1 MPTPQMPF
9 PTPLTGDPNDVAHA
23 LEAGSAEWGRG
34 DRREAVRWVH
44 RAADAAEA
52 AGDDRRAVGLARVA
66 ADLMSSLAPESSS
79 PVPRDEGAALAPFDD
94 FNDQTIVD
102 SPAIQAART
111 MHSSVTITGVTGV
124 TISERRPSKPPPPP
138 RPGLV
143 GVPKPSISAST
154 PVPPSARPSVSVSAS
169 TPVPASAKP
178 AIPRTALRVSVARG
192 KDGER
197 GLVVNVLDEGAVA
210 PPGTSEAL
218 LVLLDPNSAL
228 ARDAG

>member
-1 MPTPQMPF
+1 MPTPQLPF
-9 PTPLTGDPNDVAHA
+9 PTPLTGDPNDVANA

-66 ADLMSSLAPESSS
+66 ADLMSSLARESSS

-111 MHSSVTITGVTGV
+111 MQHSGVTIT
-124 TISERRPSKPPPPP
+124 ERRPSKPPPPP
-138 RPGLV
+138 RP
-143 GVPKPSISAST
+143 AT
-154 PVPPSARPSVSVSAS
+154 AQ
-169 TPVPASAKP
+169 KP
-178 AIPRTALRVSVARG
+178 AATLVTPPLPRTALRVAVTRN

-197 GLVVNVLDEGAVA
+197 ALIVNLLDEGVAA

-228 ARDAG
+228 ARDGE

>member
-1 MPTPQMPF
+1 MPTSPLPF
-9 PTPLTGDPNDVAHA
+9 PTPLTGDPNEVANA

-52 AGDDRRAVGLARVA
+52 AGDDRRAVGLARIA
-66 ADLMSSLAPESSS
+66 ADLMSSLGPELLS

-111 MHSSVTITGVTGV
+111 MNHSGVSVT
-124 TISERRPSKPPPPP
+124 ERRPSKPPPPP
-138 RPGLV
+138 RPAAV
-143 GVPKPSISAST
+143 QKPA
-154 PVPPSARPSVSVSAS
+154 
-169 TPVPASAKP
+169 PASAP
-178 AIPRTALRVSVARG
+178 FASASAPLPRTALRVAVVRS
-192 KDGER
+192 KENER
-197 GLVVNVLDEGAVA
+197 VLVVNVLDEGASA

-218 LVLLDPNSAL
+218 LVLLDPKSAL
-228 ARDAG
+228 ARDGA

>member
-1 MPTPQMPF
+1 MPTLQLPF
-9 PTPLTGDPNDVAHA
+9 PTPLTGDPNDVAKA
-23 LEAGSAEWGRG
+23 LQAGSAEWGRG
-34 DRREAVRWVH
+34 DRREAVRWLH

-66 ADLMSSLAPESSS
+66 ADLMSSLGPESSS

-111 MHSSVTITGVTGV
+111 MQHSGVTIT
-124 TISERRPSKPPPPP
+124 ERSRPSKPPPPP
-138 RPGLV
+138 RPAAVQKLAPTLV
-143 GVPKPSISAST
+143 T
-154 PVPPSARPSVSVSAS
+154 PAL
-169 TPVPASAKP
+169 
-178 AIPRTALRVSVARG
+178 PRTALRVAVTRN

-197 GLVVNVLDEGAVA
+197 AFVVNLLDEGVAA

-218 LVLLDPNSAL
+218 LVLLDPNSEL
-228 ARDAG
+228 ARDGE